1 MQNHNN
7 DSQVPIEIKLK
18 TNQYFIKKKLLD
30 TFFFLIWKTMK
41 NLYWKTK
48 ESIKCVFQTSANTET

>member
-1 MQNHNN
+1 MHDFMQNHNN

-30 TFFFLIWKTMK
+30 TFFFPYLK
-41 NLYWKTK
+41 NLY
-48 ESIKCVFQTSANTET
+48 